1 MICIVYSHNGYS
13 NEKNKKYN
21 KKYIPDYIHCFSV
34 LFCIGTRII
43 IIQNICNG
51 ITKSYNEPIK
61 QDKNLKKIS
70 DLDIIRIRTKNGG
83 QRIWEKEQHTRQ
95 SIKAK

>member
-1 MICIVYSHNGYS
+1 MVSK
-13 NEKNKKYN
+13 NEY
-21 KKYIPDYIHCFSV
+21 
-34 LFCIGTRII
+34 LT
-43 IIQNICNG
+43 
-51 ITKSYNEPIK
+51 ITEQCELLEINRQTLYYNEPIK

>member
-1 MICIVYSHNGYS
+1 MLRDHG
-13 NEKNKKYN
+13 
-21 KKYIPDYIHCFSV
+21 HC
-34 LFCIGTRII
+34 
-43 IIQNICNG
+43 QAD
-51 ITKSYNEPIK
+51 YNEPIK

>member
-1 MICIVYSHNGYS
+1 M
-13 NEKNKKYN
+13 
-21 KKYIPDYIHCFSV
+21 
-34 LFCIGTRII
+34 
-43 IIQNICNG
+43 
-51 ITKSYNEPIK
+51 YNEPIK

-83 QRIWEKEQHTRQ
+83 RRIWVKEQHTRQ